1 MSKGLAFLYGTLCY
15 LIFLGTFLYA
25 IGFVGNLVVPKSIDS
40 GAPGPLMTA
49 VVVNVVLM
57 GLFAVQH
64 SVMARPGFKTWWTRI
79 VPEPV
84 ERSTYVLFASLLLI
98 LMFWQWR
105 PMTGVIW
112 EVANPIGAN
121 VLWAVFATGWLLVLL
136 STFVIDH
143 FDLFGMRQVYF
154 HAKGK
159 PVPAVDFKVAWFYK
173 YVRHPLLLGFMIG
186 FWGIPRMT
194 EGHLLFAAVTTVYML
209 IAIQFE
215 ERDLLKVHGEDYRDY
230 RRKVPMICPWPSRK

>member
-1 MSKGLAFLYGTLCY
+1 MVGGLALLYGTVCY
-15 LIFLGTFLYA
+15 LIFFCTFLYA
-25 IGFVGNLVVPKSIDS
+25 IGFVGNLVVPKAIDS
-40 GAPGPLMTA
+40 GAEGPLTTA
-49 VVVNVVLM
+49 IMVNVILM

-98 LMFWQWR
+98 LLFWQWR

-112 EVANPIGAN
+112 EVTNPIGVA
-121 VLWAVFATGWLLVLL
+121 VLWAVFGIGWVLVLL
-136 STFVIDH
+136 STFIIDH

-154 HAKGK
+154 YAQGK
-159 PVPAVDFKVAWFYK
+159 PTPALDFKVVWFYK
-173 YVRHPLLLGFMIG
+173 YVRHPLLLGFIIA

-194 EGHLLFAAVTTVYML
+194 EGHLLFAVVTTAYIL
-209 IAIQFE
+209 IAIQLE
-215 ERDLLKVHGEDYRDY
+215 ERDLVKAHGDKYRDY
-230 RRKVPMICPWPSRK
+230 QRKVPMICPWPARK